1 MVKKSIVKN
10 VQSNGTWKNKEGK
23 LFYKYEIEMENGDTG
38 EYSSISNDQDK
49 FKVGNEVHYNYT
61 SGDFPKIKPHYSY
74 TDKYV
79 YDVKNSSD
87 QQIANSVGIKSAVIL
102 GVENKQD
109 LETILQTAKILSDF
123 IIKYK

>member
-23 LFYKYEIEMENGDTG
+23 LFYKYEIEMVNGDTG
-38 EYSSISNDQDK
+38 EYSSISNEQDK

-87 QQIANSVGIKSAVIL
+87 QQIANSVGVKSAVIL